1 MKDLLHIASML
12 DNSGKFVLSDKLF
25 KIAQQGRLN
34 LDKQTG
40 IEDFREQIKSIINAS
55 LVKNKLNP
63 LEFVIDFKK
72 LNELAQENKL
82 LKNVKFI
89 ADVRE
94 FNERE
99 KETLKKRGW
108 GPVKGLY
115 NLETKEMFLPKKF
128 NSNSYTTI
136 MHEIVHS
143 LDPILHDDNLYP
155 ALEKQL
161 LKGNMVTEWVANFE
175 NLDNIYSPEKM
186 NKIYEIFYLKD
197 RKKYP
202 TDDIAK
208 KAFLSDL
215 KSYMQNPTESI
226 LFSPSKFESY
236 VVAVND
242 GYNKATEMISDSFD
256 DLPKNVVR
264 NLYNKE
270 NKYTT
275 EQKNQFIHDYKK
287 KWRVRENP
295 RNKKYYSQLLKF
307 FTNRYLEVQNQFMQ
321 SSNMPV
327 TGKKNDWDIN
337 KNIVD
342 NWLFEQL
349 KKRYKIDQNKVQT
362 GYAKFILFRRDLY
375 NKFISTLKTLN
386 IVLDESFNFQDPR
399 WQLLEPIVEL
409 LLNEFIKYLENPQNY
424 KTNLIT
430 DEQKTTKQ
438 LNEEITKIINDKTI
452 KDKKAYFLKYWGDSL
467 KKLGTLEQNELLS
480 KFPVMSLDQGLQIMK
495 NIGQK

>member
-12 DNSGKFVLSDKLF
+12 DNSGQFVLSDKLF

-161 LKGNMVTEWVANFE
+161 LKGNVVTEWVANFE

-287 KWRVRENP
+287 
-295 RNKKYYSQLLKF
+295 S
-307 FTNRYLEVQNQFMQ
+307 
-321 SSNMPV
+321 
-327 TGKKNDWDIN
+327 G
-337 KNIVD
+337 
-342 NWLFEQL
+342 
-349 KKRYKIDQNKVQT
+349 
-362 GYAKFILFRRDLY
+362 G
-375 NKFISTLKTLN
+375 
-386 IVLDESFNFQDPR
+386 
-399 WQLLEPIVEL
+399 
-409 LLNEFIKYLENPQNY
+409 
-424 KTNLIT
+424 
-430 DEQKTTKQ
+430 
-438 LNEEITKIINDKTI
+438 
-452 KDKKAYFLKYWGDSL
+452 
-467 KKLGTLEQNELLS
+467 
-480 KFPVMSLDQGLQIMK
+480 
-495 NIGQK
+495 